1 MDVSIILVNY
11 NTTRLLLQAID
22 SIYEKSTGFTFE
34 VIVVDNNSSENPEKE
49 IKEKNLEDKYSIEFL
64 PFGLG
69 LKELDRFDVV
79 ILCPHLKVE
88 LDRALKNQTIDKPLY
103 LLPPKMYGLMK
114 FDEIIVDIEDVMK
127 MYQENPVV
135 PVKFP
140 GEDNLLRITRGVAYR
155 HAHPLK

>member
-1 MDVSIILVNY
+1 MIKILLCCGGGFSSSAIA
-11 NTTRLLLQAID
+11 TRM
-22 SIYEKSTGFTFE
+22 
-34 VIVVDNNSSENPEKE
+34 EKE

-140 GEDNLLRITRGVAYR
+140 RTSLKIGKVVDQYKKPVLL
-155 HAHPLK
+155 L

>member
-1 MDVSIILVNY
+1 MIKILLCCGGGFSSSAIA
-11 NTTRLLLQAID
+11 TRM
-22 SIYEKSTGFTFE
+22 
-34 VIVVDNNSSENPEKE
+34 EKE

-69 LKELDRFDVV
+69 
-79 ILCPHLKVE
+79 
-88 LDRALKNQTIDKPLY
+88 LKNQTIDKPLY

>member
-1 MDVSIILVNY
+1 MIRILLCCGGGFSSSAIA
-11 NTTRLLLQAID
+11 TRMQ
-22 SIYEKSTGFTFE
+22 
-34 VIVVDNNSSENPEKE
+34 KE
-49 IKEKNLEDKYSIEFL
+49 IIEKGYENQYSIEFL

-88 LDRALKNQTIDKPLY
+88 LDKAIKNMDIDKPIY
-103 LLPPKMYGLMK
+103 ILPPKMYGLMK
-114 FDEIIVDIEDVMK
+114 FDEIIVDVEDVIK
-127 MYQENPVV
+127 MYHENPTV

-155 HAHPLK
+155 HYKKI

>member
-1 MDVSIILVNY
+1 MIRILLCCGGGFSSSAIA
-11 NTTRLLLQAID
+11 TRM
-22 SIYEKSTGFTFE
+22 K
-34 VIVVDNNSSENPEKE
+34 KE

-127 MYQENPVV
+127 MYQENSVV

>member
-1 MDVSIILVNY
+1 MIKILLCCGGGFSSSAIA
-11 NTTRLLLQAID
+11 TRM
-22 SIYEKSTGFTFE
+22 
-34 VIVVDNNSSENPEKE
+34 EKE
-49 IKEKNLEDKYSIEFL
+49 KYSIEFL

-140 GEDNLLRITRGVAYR
+140 GEDNLLQVLLIAT
-155 HAHPLK
+155 HIP

>member
-1 MDVSIILVNY
+1 MKKIIKLFVKLY
-11 NTTRLLLQAID
+11 
-22 SIYEKSTGFTFE
+22 
-34 VIVVDNNSSENPEKE
+34 V
-49 IKEKNLEDKYSIEFL
+49 
-64 PFGLG
+64 
-69 LKELDRFDVV
+69 
-79 ILCPHLKVE
+79 
-88 LDRALKNQTIDKPLY
+88 LKNI
-103 LLPPKMYGLMK
+103 KMYGLMK

>member
-1 MDVSIILVNY
+1 MIRILLCCGGGFSSSAIA
-11 NTTRLLLQAID
+11 TRM
-22 SIYEKSTGFTFE
+22 K
-34 VIVVDNNSSENPEKE
+34 KE

-140 GEDNLLRITRGVAYR
+140 GEDNYVLLEVLLIAT
-155 HAHPLK
+155 HIL

>member
-1 MDVSIILVNY
+1 MVGAFLQV
-11 NTTRLLLQAID
+11 LLQQ
-22 SIYEKSTGFTFE
+22 G
-34 VIVVDNNSSENPEKE
+34 
-49 IKEKNLEDKYSIEFL
+49 
-64 PFGLG
+64 
-69 LKELDRFDVV
+69 
-79 ILCPHLKVE
+79 LKVE
-88 LDRALKNQTIDKPLY
+88 LDRALKNQIIDKPLY

-155 HAHPLK
+155 HAHSLK

>member
-1 MDVSIILVNY
+1 MIRILLCCCGGFSSSAIASRMD
-11 NTTRLLLQAID
+11 
-22 SIYEKSTGFTFE
+22 
-34 VIVVDNNSSENPEKE
+34 KE
-49 IKEKNLEDKYSIEFL
+49 IKEKNLEEKYSIEFL

-69 LKELDRFDVV
+69 LKELDRFEVV

-88 LDRALKNQTIDKPLY
+88 LDKALKNQTINKPLY

-127 MYQENPVV
+127 MYQEHPVV

-155 HAHPLK
+155 HVHPSK

>member
-1 MDVSIILVNY
+1 MIKILLCCGGGFSSSAIA
-11 NTTRLLLQAID
+11 TRMQ
-22 SIYEKSTGFTFE
+22 
-34 VIVVDNNSSENPEKE
+34 KE
-49 IKEKNLEDKYSIEFL
+49 IVEKGYEDQYSIEFL

-88 LDRALKNQTIDKPLY
+88 LDKAIKNMDIDKPMY

-114 FDEIIVDIEDVMK
+114 FDEIIVDVEDVIK
-127 MYQENPVV
+127 MYNDNPTV

-155 HAHPLK
+155 HLKK